1 MAYKQKSNPFLKTA
15 PFKNHVPG
23 HGLPT
28 AEQSDLYS
36 KLGSARSGEQYTA
49 DSLKWVN
56 EGSHVKNVVSDEDDE
71 GNVKTIRVWVKPE
84 DSETE
89 EKTTSRLEKIPT
101 KPLETI
107 ESGIERELE
116 LPSDLESKTQSVS
129 SSSQTQRKP
138 TYAYQK
144 YRGFQIPIAMNIWD
158 ESSNSWKRRPLEPEE
173 IEYEKNKVRKRTGG

>member
-1 MAYKQKSNPFLKTA
+1 MAYRQKSNPFLKTA

-28 AEQSDLYS
+28 DEQDDLYPDR
-36 KLGSARSGEQYTA
+36 ADYTT
-49 DSLKWVN
+49 DSLKWV
-56 EGSHVKNVVSDEDDE
+56 DE
-71 GNVKTIRVWVKPE
+71 GWHIKDIINDEGGGSTRVWVQEKDPE
-84 DSETE
+84 IK
-89 EKTTSRLEKIPT
+89 EKTISRLEKLPT
-101 KPLETI
+101 RPLETI
-107 ESGIERELE
+107 ESGVERELE